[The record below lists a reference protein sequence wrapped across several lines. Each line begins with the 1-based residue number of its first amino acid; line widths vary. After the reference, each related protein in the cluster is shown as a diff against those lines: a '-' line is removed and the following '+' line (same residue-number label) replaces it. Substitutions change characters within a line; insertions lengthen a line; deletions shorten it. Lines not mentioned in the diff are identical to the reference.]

1 VAEDVNRVGQVVGQL
16 VRDLTSGHLRQ
27 ITNTDGAPLGP
38 PVCFNNYAE
47 TDVVPVT
54 VFEP

>member
-1 VAEDVNRVGQVVGQL
+1 

-27 ITNTDGAPLGP
+27 ITNTDGVPLGP